1 MFKLGNK
8 IQALVTYINDVI
20 CVLFRGEGSGKS
32 NSKDLGR
39 GDTFNA
45 KKQRRKGSIRK
56 AWTMKDYFLGI
67 EGVEFKFVGTGPLKN
82 VGEFHF

>member
-1 MFKLGNK
+1 
-8 IQALVTYINDVI
+8 V
-20 CVLFRGEGSGKS
+20 
-32 NSKDLGR
+32 
-39 GDTFNA
+39 
-45 KKQRRKGSIRK
+45 KQRRKGSIRK